1 MFKHEELVF
10 ISGAFALAAFSFL
23 VYNVHTTKSTDH
35 LTFIWIFLVIIAQ
48 SLMYVYGKIN
58 KVHGLYIPATVYILG
73 LAYIL
78 YVKIIYKETNKIEEE
93 LKDKNIIK

>member
-1 MFKHEELVF
+1 MFKHEELALM
-10 ISGAFALAAFSFL
+10 SGALALLAFSFL
-23 VYNVHTTKSTDH
+23 VYNVHITKSADH
-35 LTFIWIFLVIIAQ
+35 LSFIWIFLVIIAQ
-48 SLMYVYGKIN
+48 SLMYAYGKIN

-78 YVKIIYKETNKIEEE
+78 YVKTIYKETNKIEEE

>member
-1 MFKHEELVF
+1 MFKHEELAF
-10 ISGAFALAAFSFL
+10 MSGSFALAAFSFL
-23 VYNVHTTKSTDH
+23 VYNVHSTKQTDN
-35 LTFIWIFLVIIAQ
+35 LTYAWIFLVIIAQ
-48 SLMYVYGKIN
+48 SLMYAYGKIN